1 MLISLFSALFFI
13 LLVVRRLLIGPEA
26 EGLFT
31 LFALMFFLIGIA
43 LFGIGLLGEYVGRIY
58 QQVRH
63 RPRYL
68 LEAVLE
74 AAPEKPKTKRV
85 KKVAAEEEAV
95 ISSLFSD
102 VQE

>member
-1 MLISLFSALFFI
+1 MTGFSLVPLQWFSMLGMLIAAGSGMLFV
-13 LLVVRRLLIGPEA
+13 LLVVRRLMIGPEA

-43 LFGIGLLGEYVGRIY
+43 LFGIGLLGEYIGRIY

-68 LEAVLE
+68 IEAVLE
-74 AAPEKPKTKRV
+74 KRD
-85 KKVAAEEEAV
+85 E
-95 ISSLFSD
+95 
-102 VQE
+102 

>member
-1 MLISLFSALFFI
+1 MFFVF
-13 LLVVRRLLIGPEA
+13 LVIRRLMIGPEA

-68 LEAVLE
+68 VEAVLE
-74 AAPEKPKTKRV
+74 QTDEKPKRV
-85 KKVAAEEEAV
+85 RKPKTATEPATDMFADGEE
-95 ISSLFSD
+95 
-102 VQE
+102 